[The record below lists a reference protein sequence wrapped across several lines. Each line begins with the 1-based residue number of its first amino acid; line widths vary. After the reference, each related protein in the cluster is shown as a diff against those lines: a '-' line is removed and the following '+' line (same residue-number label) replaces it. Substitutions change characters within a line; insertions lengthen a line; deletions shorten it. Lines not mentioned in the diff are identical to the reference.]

1 MRRTSIW
8 RALLLTAALL
18 TPGLASAQ
26 GIDYAPAD
34 PVLPLPLYSTQP
46 GFGGLYMY
54 GDFVYFQTTNPLK
67 EQQVAYRGF
76 IDVDGS
82 VTGNPGSFSGS
93 HEVALDVNQVRGP
106 GTFEP
111 GFQTGI
117 GWKFQDGS
125 TLSVNFLYIAL
136 DRYNAAATSAAEHLQ
151 EGNLLQNSFLTSYV
165 FNFPNQFAGPPNK
178 TGFFYQIG
186 SNGTLTLS
194 NIQIGDNNALYG
206 IWDGASIM
214 TLEFVQR
221 SESVDVSYRVPV
233 YETETY
239 RLSGTVGPRYFWIWE
254 RFRWRT
260 TSLSFDGT
268 SDPTDVALF
277 ENITSNEMYGAF
289 VGCENEW
296 YLGHGFA
303 FYLNADATLYIDHV
317 KEKDDY
323 QLGTKDIGPQN
334 KRAVLDYTIAPELAA
349 KAGLAWYLAEGIQ
362 FRLDFDGMVFFN
374 TIASPRPISFNYGAL
389 DPGWEHVTRVFDGFT
404 AGLALTF

>member
-1 MRRTSIW
+1 M
-8 RALLLTAALL
+8 LLTAALL

-34 PVLPLPLYSTQP
+34 PALPLPLYNTQP
-46 GFGGLYMY
+46 GLGGLYLY
-54 GDFVYFQTTNPLK
+54 GDFVYFQQSNPLK

-82 VTGNPGSFSGS
+82 ITGTAGTFVGS

-111 GFQTGI
+111 GFRVGA

-125 TLSVNFLYIAL
+125 SLSVDFLYIAL
-136 DRYNAAATSAAEHLQ
+136 TRYSAAATSAAEHLQ
-151 EGNLLQNSFLTSYV
+151 EGQFLENSFLTAYV

-178 TGFFYQIG
+178 TGSPFAFT
-186 SNGTLTLS
+186 NGTLSLQTG
-194 NIQIGDNNALYG
+194 IMIGAPNALYG

-221 SESVDVSYRVPV
+221 AEGIDLTYRVPV

-239 RLSGTVGPRYFWIWE
+239 RLSGIVGPRYFWIWE

-268 SDPTDVALF
+268 SQPSDVAMF

-289 VGCENEW
+289 IGCENEW

-303 FYLNADATLYIDHV
+303 FYLNADAALFLDHV

-323 QLGTKDIGPQN
+323 YLGNRSDEFGVAN
-334 KRAVLDYTIAPELAA
+334 KRAILDYTVAPEIEA
-349 KAGLAWYLAEGIQ
+349 KAGIAWYLAEGIQ
-362 FRLDFDGMVFFN
+362 LRLDFDGMVFFN
-374 TIASPRPISFNYGAL
+374 TIASPRPIDFDYSGLN
-389 DPGWEHVTRVFDGFT
+389 PGWEHITRWFDGWT
-404 AGLALTF
+404 AGIALVF